1 MKKVKNAPKSAVK
14 SLVRNKKPS
23 SKNPL
28 ENAKVEIY
36 NSLSEAILG
45 FNPGSIGT
53 ELSQVDTIFLNE
65 RWYLISNMRQVLSQ
79 MYVEHGLIQTVVGL
93 PVDDALRGGVDIK
106 SKQLSEEQVQDLQ
119 VELEQEDILNSVVGM
134 SEKWNRLFG
143 GAGILTLVE
152 DQDPTEPL
160 DIEAI
165 GPDTKVA
172 WRAVDMWELFWDK
185 QNTEGFNMELQE
197 QNYEFY
203 SYYAKKLHKSRV
215 MKLKGLTAPSFIRP
229 RLRGWG
235 FSIIESL
242 VRSLN
247 QHLKAN
253 NLVFEVLDE
262 FKVDVFKLKN
272 LANTLLS
279 PQGYEQVHKR
289 IKIANQ
295 QKNYQHAITMDSED
309 DFMQKELSF
318 SGLAETMVQIRM
330 QIASDLRMP
339 LTKIFGISAA
349 GFSSGEDDIEN
360 YNSMI
365 ESQVRSKMKF
375 NIIKILEI
383 MCQQKF
389 GFVPDDLTV
398 MFKPLRMLSSE
409 QEENIKTQKFARA
422 MQAKQAGEI
431 SVLEWRNIINSEDLL
446 GIQLDTDE
454 ASLPTPDEAMASPD
468 DEENMDKTK
477 DGVGA
482 NNGDSAKVVAPV
494 SAPKPKT
501 QGKEAPAAKNSLE
514 FDEAEFRADGGENQ
528 FSPYHK
534 RQVDS
539 PTPEQKDLME
549 KAKQESHQVY
559 GEEKWQFI
567 LWCFKKLGGKLK

>member
-1 MKKVKNAPKSAVK
+1 MKKLKNAPKSRSASVARTNKVK
-14 SLVRNKKPS
+14 PKSQ
-23 SKNPL
+23 L
-28 ENAKVEIY
+28 EQTKIEIY

-45 FNPGSIGT
+45 FDPGSIGT

-93 PVDDALRGGVDIK
+93 PVDDALRGGVEIK
-106 SKQLSEEQVQDLQ
+106 SKQLSEDQVQELQ
-119 VELEQEDILNSVVGM
+119 IELEQKDILNSVVGM

-143 GAGILTLVE
+143 GAGIITIAQ
-152 DQDPTEPL
+152 DQDPEEPF

-165 GPDTKVA
+165 GPDSKVE

-262 FKVDVFKLKN
+262 FKVDVYKLKN

-279 PQGYEQVHKR
+279 PQGQQQVQKR
-289 IKIANQ
+289 IQIANQ
-295 QKNYQHAITMDSED
+295 QKNYQSAITMDSED
-309 DFMQKELSF
+309 DFIQKELTF
-318 SGLAETMVQIRM
+318 SGLAEVMVQIRM

-365 ESQVRSKMKF
+365 ESQVRAKMKF
-375 NIIKILEI
+375 NIINILEI
-383 MCQQKF
+383 MCQQKW
-389 GFVPDDLTV
+389 GMIPDDLTI
-398 MFKPLRMLSSE
+398 MFKPLRMLSAE
-409 QEENIKTQKFARA
+409 QEENVKTQKFARL
-422 MQAKQAGEI
+422 MQARQAGLMTVEQFVDACNKENLLSIQIDSDLI
-431 SVLEWRNIINSEDLL
+431 SLPDSDNVVSSSEDK
-446 GIQLDTDE
+446 
-454 ASLPTPDEAMASPD
+454 PDMGKSQ
-468 DEENMDKTK
+468 
-477 DGVGA
+477 DGKGA
-482 NNGDSAKVVAPV
+482 NAGDIEKLVAPV
-494 SAPKPKT
+494 SGASKTTAKSAPI
-501 QGKEAPAAKNSLE
+501 AKNSLE
-514 FDEAEFRADGGENQ
+514 YDMAEYRADGGDNQ
-528 FSPYHK
+528 FSPWHK
-534 RQVDS
+534 REFMNPGEVDES
-539 PTPEQKDLME
+539 LWK
-549 KAKQESHQVY
+549 KAKDASQAAF
-559 GEEKWQFI
+559 GEIKWQFVT
-567 LWCFKKLGGKLK
+567 WYYKKHGGKFK